1 MSDLKNFENQNQKEQ
16 FFHILKNGIRIFIFI
31 GLIIFGTMWLT
42 GIIGSSN
49 HHFACDAENVVKKS
63 KINYFL
69 QDGNYFNGGDFQSQD
84 FVFEGE
90 NSLELKSENPF
101 GFGFNYEFLK
111 GNEEVV
117 AWVWRYAEGSWGV
130 NGKIVAEVGGK
141 FWKATEEVLE
151 VKENGWEKIQLKF
164 KIPNFLQNELLNIY
178 CWNPNQSPIY
188 FDDFHIVI
196 QELEDL

>member
-1 MSDLKNFENQNQKEQ
+1 MKYLHTTLVLLVFNAFFTQEINVEKIWKNYEFY
-16 FFHILKNGIRIFIFI
+16 
-31 GLIIFGTMWLT
+31 
-42 GIIGSSN
+42 GSSVDG
-49 HHFACDAENVVKKS
+49 FRS
-63 KINYFL
+63 M

-130 NGKIVAEVGGK
+130 NGKIVAAVGGK

-178 CWNPNQSPIY
+178 CWNPNKSPIY